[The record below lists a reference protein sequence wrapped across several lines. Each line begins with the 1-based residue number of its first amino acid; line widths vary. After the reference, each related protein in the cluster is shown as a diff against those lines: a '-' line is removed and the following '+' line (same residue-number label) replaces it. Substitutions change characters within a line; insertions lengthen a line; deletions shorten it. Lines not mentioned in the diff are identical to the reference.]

1 MKRVGCQRGAES
13 AATLIE
19 LLIASSVAL
28 VILGVITYAS
38 MSISKTMAAT
48 ERQVTGSVTEN
59 RLMDYVTEDL
69 RRAVRVSILDGS
81 TSTVIKDTG
90 STSYTITETTKLVIT
105 IPDYYASNTPN
116 NSTGSAFKT
125 TRYPRTTLNTA
136 STYNGNSNS
145 LLDGTVPWSEAQT
158 TVGGKSVTRFAPSSV
173 GSGEMEVRYYRGPRS
188 SSDATVC
195 FFRSEYPA
203 GSSTASST
211 KEIAERVVDGV
222 SSTTL
227 AVSGKNGGQT
237 FRLQSSFVPT
247 YTRKNSSASTTL
259 AFVEVS
265 VRNPRRD

>member
-1 MKRVGCQRGAES
+1 MQRLTHPRRGQS
-13 AATLIE
+13 AVSLIE
-19 LLIASSVAL
+19 LLVASSVAI

-69 RRAVRVSILDGS
+69 RRAVRVSILNGS

-116 NSTGSAFKT
+116 NTAASTFKT
-125 TRYPRTTLNTA
+125 TRYPRETLNT
-136 STYNGNSNS
+136 SLTYNGSATALVN
-145 LLDGTVPWSEAQT
+145 GTVPWSEAQT
-158 TVGGKSVTRFAPSSV
+158 TVNGALVTRFAPSSV

-211 KEIAERVVDGV
+211 KEIAERIVDAV

-227 AVSGKNGGQT
+227 AISGKNGGQT

-259 AFVEVS
+259 AYVEVS